1 MKRLLLGPRSV
12 TEALRANAAELSV
25 VYVSDEPR
33 RDLSEIADEAKK
45 RSVVVEARSVAELDK
60 LAKGDRH
67 QGVIAIGGSY
77 PYLSF
82 EELIAKLPE
91 RALLVALDEITDPH
105 NFGAIVR
112 SAVAFGAHGILT
124 LKQRAAPVTPVVVRA
139 SAGATEHALIARVTN
154 LASTLS
160 TLADDGY
167 DVIGLAAEGASDL
180 RRRGARGGS
189 CVLVVGS
196 EGRGLRRLV
205 RERCTELVRIPMAGP
220 IESLNASVAA
230 AIALYALS
238 APDKD
243 AAETRAP
250 TPKRPA
256 AARASE
262 EQTEPVDAWDDESA
276 AERESGGGGG
286 ERAVWDDDSPF
297 PK

>member
-1 MKRLLLGPRSV
+1 
-12 TEALRANAAELSV
+12 LRANAGELSV
-25 VYVSDEPR
+25 VYVSDEAR
-33 RDLSEIADEAKK
+33 RDVTDIAVEARK
-45 RSVVVEARSVAELDK
+45 RSVVVEERSVGELDK
-60 LAKGDRH
+60 LAKGERH
-67 QGVIAIGGSY
+67 QGVVAIGGSY

-82 EELIAKLPE
+82 EELLLKLPE

-180 RRRGARGGS
+180 RTLGPRRGAT
-189 CVLVVGS
+189 VLVVGS
-196 EGRGLRRLV
+196 EGKGLRRLV
-205 RERCTELVRIPMAGP
+205 RERCTALARIPMAGP

-238 APDKD
+238 AP
-243 AAETRAP
+243 EPGTV
-250 TPKRPA
+250 
-256 AARASE
+256 SE
-262 EQTEPVDAWDDESA
+262 ESSRSEPVDEAWDDEASTEHEGGSA
-276 AERESGGGGG
+276 G
-286 ERAVWDDDSPF
+286 RAVWDDDSPF